1 LFSRTIGFNIYS
13 GDALMGTTR
22 GGPAKVAVPASG
34 FFGSLSGSLIGCL
47 IVGAVVALGKFARA
61 VEPIPTSA

>member
-1 LFSRTIGFNIYS
+1 
-13 GDALMGTTR
+13 MGTTR